1 MTVIDGSRLREI
13 QGKLN
18 NFTNEDYEKF
28 IGLKT
33 TINEAVDIL
42 PEVTSDETTTGS
54 TEVLNWER
62 YVTEL
67 GTKINSLN
75 ETFLLNTEVDGTVT
89 STTNSSKDIP
99 GYIST
104 EIYSNVKDQR
114 EEIKRKKEK
123 HKEKKSI
130 LDLRMNDIIDN
141 TVSFIIDFQKDYTYQ
156 LYKVDLESKMD
167 NKESNVFKNI
177 MKYFIAFFYHL
188 SEKDNMLYFGII
200 LIILSIILYL
210 FNIVRE

>member
-1 MTVIDGSRLREI
+1 MTVIDGSRLQEI

-28 IGLKT
+28 IGLRT
-33 TINEAVDIL
+33 IINEAVDIL

-167 NKESNVFKNI
+167 NKESNGFKNI

-188 SEKDNMLYFGII
+188 HLK
-200 LIILSIILYL
+200 YL
-210 FNIVRE
+210 LQVLN